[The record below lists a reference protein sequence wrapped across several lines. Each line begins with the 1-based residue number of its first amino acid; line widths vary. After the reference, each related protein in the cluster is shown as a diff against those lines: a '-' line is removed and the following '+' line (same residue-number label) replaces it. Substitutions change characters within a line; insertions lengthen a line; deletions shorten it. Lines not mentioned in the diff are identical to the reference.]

1 MLRDSMDHA
10 SDDMQTRML
19 REQQVEAERVVEAL
33 DAALQTDGEQLLS
46 AAERNNI
53 EQIRQHLVE
62 VKAGDD
68 SDAIKSAIKQLEGA
82 CADYVARRM
91 NSNIRNA
98 MQGHSVDEYAGKDQ
112 E

>member
-1 MLRDSMDHA
+1 DYA
-10 SDDMQTRML
+10 SDDMHSRML

-33 DAALQTDGEQLLS
+33 DAALKKDGDELLS
-46 AAERNNI
+46 EEEKDNI
-53 EQIRQHLVE
+53 SEARELLVNA
-62 VKAGDD
+62 KASDD
-68 SDAIKSAIKQLEGA
+68 SENIKAAIKKLENA

-98 MQGHSVDEYAGKDQ
+98 MQGHSVEEYAGKDQ